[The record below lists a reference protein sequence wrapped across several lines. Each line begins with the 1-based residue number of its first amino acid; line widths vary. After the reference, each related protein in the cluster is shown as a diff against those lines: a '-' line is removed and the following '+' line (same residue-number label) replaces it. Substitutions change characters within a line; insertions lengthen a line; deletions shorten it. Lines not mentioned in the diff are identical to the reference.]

1 MLINCLHKFM
11 NTRIAPTT
19 YVLRHYKQMLQ
30 IHNTFACITDSAISN
45 TPRPLPLQAP
55 QTQVDNDE
63 EDGRRM
69 VLQ

>member
-1 MLINCLHKFM
+1 MYAYQLS
-11 NTRIAPTT
+11 PQV
-19 YVLRHYKQMLQ
+19 YEYKDCPYNLY
-30 IHNTFACITDSAISN
+30 SAISN